1 MKSTLLALMLF
12 ASTAL
17 ATDLPRV
24 YVEATET
31 VDASNAEHKANQ
43 VDFGAAITAALV
55 KKKCS
60 RFGGHRQEQG
70 PVDHQCH
77 LISKGRFDSNE
88 SSQDSGSRDI
98 GWWFHEVRGDCAGH
112 RQ

>member
-24 YVEATET
+24 YIEATET

-43 VDFGAAITAALV
+43 VDFGAPLPSFRPSGNPTRERTA
-55 KKKCS
+55 KKGTK
-60 RFGGHRQEQG
+60 
-70 PVDHQCH
+70 
-77 LISKGRFDSNE
+77 K
-88 SSQDSGSRDI
+88 
-98 GWWFHEVRGDCAGH
+98 
-112 RQ
+112 